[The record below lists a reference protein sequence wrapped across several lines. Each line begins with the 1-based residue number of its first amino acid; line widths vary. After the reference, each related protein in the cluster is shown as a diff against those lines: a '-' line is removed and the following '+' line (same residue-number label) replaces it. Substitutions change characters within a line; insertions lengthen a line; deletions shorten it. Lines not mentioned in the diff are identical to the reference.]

1 MTFRGDQDHPTM
13 AERAAAQLHQ
23 AIVSGEVPAGAHLR
37 LVDLAERLGMSPMPV
52 REAVRRLESL
62 GLVEVHP
69 HRGAFVRT
77 LSKEDF
83 DDTMETR
90 LLLERAAVE
99 KAAAAFTEEAAEKA
113 EYWLKRY
120 VALAQAGMVVEAREA
135 HTEAHFS
142 IYRAS
147 RSKWLMHA
155 IEAVWRNSERYR
167 FTDASG
173 RDEDE
178 VSGHE
183 HSPILEA
190 CRAGDPQAAGDALVE
205 HLTRA
210 AGRMVSHIPHQDTGE
225 GEQ

>member
-1 MTFRGDQDHPTM
+1 MTFRNDQTHPTM
-13 AERAAAQLHQ
+13 AEKAAAQLHQ
-23 AIVSGEVPAGAHLR
+23 AIVSGEVPAGSHLR
-37 LVDLAERLGMSPMPV
+37 LIDLAERLGMSPMPV
-52 REAVRRLESL
+52 REALRRLESL
-62 GLVEVHP
+62 GLVEVHA

-77 LSKEDF
+77 LSQEDF
-83 DDTMETR
+83 EDTMETR

-99 KAAAAFTEEAAEKA
+99 KAAVRFTEEDAEKA
-113 EYWLKRY
+113 EHWLKRY
-120 VALAQAGMVVEAREA
+120 LALAQAGMVVEAREA
-135 HTEAHFS
+135 HIEAHFTL
-142 IYRAS
+142 YRAS
-147 RSKWLMHA
+147 GSTWLVHA

-190 CRAGDPQAAGDALVE
+190 CRARDPDKAGEALVD

-210 AGRMVSHIPHQDTGE
+210 AERMRTHIPDAEEPT
-225 GEQ
+225 